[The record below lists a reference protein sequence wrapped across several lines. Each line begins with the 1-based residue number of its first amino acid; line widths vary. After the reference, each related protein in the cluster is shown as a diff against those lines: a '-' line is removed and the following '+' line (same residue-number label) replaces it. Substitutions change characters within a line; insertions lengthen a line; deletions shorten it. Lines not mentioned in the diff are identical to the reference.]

1 MLPVLIQK
9 QPGTDPPSNQTAPYL
24 RIHLYPLIY
33 AHVRFCLSTSIVL
46 SKLILFP
53 LDSAD
58 VLQLPGTI
66 LI

>member
-9 QPGTDPPSNQTAPYL
+9 QPGTDPLSNQTAPYL
-24 RIHLYPLIY
+24 HIHVYPLIY
-33 AHVRFCLSTSIVL
+33 AQVRFCLSTSIVL